1 MTLKITFDL
10 NMFWGVILR
19 DYYNPI
25 GGSFHE
31 VFLVVRIWISDH

>member
-1 MTLKITFDL
+1 MTKITFDL
-10 NMFWGVILR
+10 NMFWVILR

-25 GGSFHE
+25 GGSFRE